1 MVELLGGWSMVT
13 WVVLSVTYDKVGSR
27 GCGKWSVD
35 ASGLERRVW
44 SRRHG
49 WSWVCCGWSAVL
61 SRRVVVVGVFLV
73 VEFPLAVLFVI
84 VIVQNSLH
92 VEIVDTWRVCISA
105 CRCLCVC
112 SKGNDDRLHVEII
125 GAEMGD
131 TASVFINLLILL
143 SYSANFFIYCA
154 MSAQFRAALF
164 DTFSRRRA
172 NDLNTTTAALDAV
185 SRAAGRRSTAATTG
199 NLL

>member
-35 ASGLERRVW
+35 ASGLERRGW

-92 VEIVDTWRVCISA
+92 VEIIDTWRVCISA

-112 SKGNDDRLHVEII
+112 V
-125 GAEMGD
+125 
-131 TASVFINLLILL
+131 SVVK
-143 SYSANFFIYCA
+143 
-154 MSAQFRAALF
+154 AQ
-164 DTFSRRRA
+164 
-172 NDLNTTTAALDAV
+172 
-185 SRAAGRRSTAATTG
+185 
-199 NLL
+199 

>member
-1 MVELLGGWSMVT
+1 MYICV
-13 WVVLSVTYDKVGSR
+13 SV
-27 GCGKWSVD
+27 SVC
-35 ASGLERRVW
+35 L
-44 SRRHG
+44 
-49 WSWVCCGWSAVL
+49 
-61 SRRVVVVGVFLV
+61 
-73 VEFPLAVLFVI
+73 
-84 VIVQNSLH
+84 
-92 VEIVDTWRVCISA
+92 RVCSE
-105 CRCLCVC
+105 
-112 SKGNDDRLHVEII
+112 GNDDRLHVEII

-164 DTFSRRRA
+164 DTFSRRGA
-172 NDLNTTTAALDAV
+172 TDLNTTTAALDPV